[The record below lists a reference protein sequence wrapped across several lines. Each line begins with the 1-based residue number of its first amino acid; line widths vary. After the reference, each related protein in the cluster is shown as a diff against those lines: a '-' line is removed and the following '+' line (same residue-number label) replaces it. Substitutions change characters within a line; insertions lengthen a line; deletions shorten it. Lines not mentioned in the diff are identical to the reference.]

1 MTARASVILNSNTLR
16 NTQMDK
22 HLRCFFMFYL
32 EEWFLRTILGVCRR
46 GKLLSQ
52 KYGRQVDADF
62 LGLNSIQEVS
72 VRRHTGS
79 FSGYNF
85 LAYSYTL
92 WNIRQWET
100 VFTSESLLLERR
112 RCDEENILPLQKI
125 WAWLPTQTR
134 WLTASCNYIQ
144 PLWVLR
150 SHTHPRHTAYT

>member
-16 NTQMDK
+16 NTQTDK
-22 HLRCFFMFYL
+22 HLRCFSMFYL

-52 KYGRQVDADF
+52 KYGRQVDAEF

-85 LAYSYTL
+85 LACSYTL

-100 VFTSESLLLERR
+100 VFTSESLLLWRR
-112 RCDEENILPLQKI
+112 KHTSLAEDLSL
-125 WAWLPTQTR
+125 
-134 WLTASCNYIQ
+134 ASFQLKQGGSQ
-144 PLWVLR
+144 PPVTTYNLSGCLH